1 MSLSKPRQL
10 ELLQQRAQGMK
21 HALLSGDQPT
31 GLQPSELF
39 LVEEQNP
46 VYMSL
51 QPEMGRG
58 FVVSVLAY
66 WIGLPML
73 ILWLLTGYQAITS
86 GRDWEI
92 AFFGPATL
100 FVLIGIPILWA
111 MLEPLQLPILLN
123 RRTQEIYF
131 EHNHELYHAPWDGI
145 QALVYEFKTA
155 SHYTGS
161 STHACLEILMHRLNH
176 PDDIIYANLGG
187 VPIAKNVVQ
196 QASFWEYLRAYM
208 NNGPWFDEN
217 GNPSE
222 SDTFVR
228 SQLKYM
234 QTRPSSHLPN
244 LWQELKA
251 KRGAGEAI
259 TSGERWEL
267 FFAILYYP
275 CPWLQDQIYKV
286 ALKQSSKRWP
296 SYVLERLQTDGPT
309 TRLVDLESQWRL
321 TGGGPER
328 PTLKWYVKLWRAL
341 PSFDVMLKVFM
352 GLCLALVVL
361 SVLSLI
367 VLTYMGII

>member
-39 LVEEQNP
+39 LVEEQNSI
-46 VYMSL
+46 YMSL
-51 QPEMGRG
+51 QPEMDRG
-58 FVVSVLAY
+58 FATAWAAY

-73 ILWLLTGYQAITS
+73 IITALAALIHQDLVFFFESLALLLAI
-86 GRDWEI
+86 
-92 AFFGPATL
+92 L
-100 FVLIGIPILWA
+100 GIPVLWT
-111 MLEPLQLPILLN
+111 MLESLQLPILLN

-222 SDTFVR
+222 SDAFVR

-234 QTRPSSHLPN
+234 QTRPSRHLPN
-244 LWQELKA
+244 LWQALKN
-251 KRGAGEAI
+251 KRSAGETI
-259 TSGERWEL
+259 SSGERWEL

-296 SYVLERLQTDGPT
+296 PYVLERLQADGPT
-309 TRLVDLESQWRL
+309 TRLVDLEAQWQA
-321 TGGGPER
+321 TGQGPER

-341 PSFDVMLKVFM
+341 PSFDVMLNVFM

-367 VLTYMGII
+367 ILTYMGII